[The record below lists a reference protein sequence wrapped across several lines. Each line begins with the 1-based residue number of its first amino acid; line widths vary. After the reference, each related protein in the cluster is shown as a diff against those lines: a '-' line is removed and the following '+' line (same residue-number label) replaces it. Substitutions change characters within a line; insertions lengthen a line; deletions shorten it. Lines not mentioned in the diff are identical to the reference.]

1 MSTPG
6 ATRPVQAPSRAHPAR
21 AGQRTSPGAGRY
33 DSALRPAEGDVWTRD
48 GWRTD
53 VLLVRERDGAVQI
66 RTTSPTGAY
75 STEMV
80 SAEYFDE
87 TRSRWTLQEAHHG

>member
-21 AGQRTSPGAGRY
+21 AGQRRPSSADRY

-66 RTTSPTGAY
+66 RTTSPTGAMA
-75 STEMV
+75 TAMV

>member
-6 ATRPVQAPSRAHPAR
+6 ATRPVQAPARAAASRAGHR
-21 AGQRTSPGAGRY
+21 SPSGSDRY

-53 VLLVRERDGAVQI
+53 VMWVRERDGAVQI
-66 RTTSPTGAY
+66 RTTSPTGAMA
-75 STEMV
+75 TEMV